1 MSDGFAPGAR
11 PICVFCNAPWTD
23 DMIKV
28 LAETELSTGYYGD
41 VESVDITATINI
53 TCASCSRLIYSKE
66 CRGDSY
72 IGPVELS

>member
-1 MSDGFAPGAR
+1 
-11 PICVFCNAPWTD
+11 
-23 DMIKV
+23 MIKV